1 VDATTETTIV
11 ERELEIAASPE
22 TVWGLLTDP
31 TEVTRWMGQTADFDL
46 RPGGTYRLGVIP
58 DHVAGGEFVEID
70 EPRRLVYT
78 WGWEDGPV
86 PAGSTTVE
94 YELVPNGGGT
104 LLRFRHSNLP
114 GAESAGSH
122 AVGWDHYLAR
132 LAVAA
137 TGADA
142 GRDPWLDGPMS

>member
-1 VDATTETTIV
+1 MDATTETTIV
-11 ERELEIAASPE
+11 ERELEIEASPE
-22 TVWGLLTDP
+22 TVWQLLTDP

-46 RPGGTYRLGVIP
+46 RPGGAYRLGVIP

-114 GAESAGSH
+114 SAESAGSH
-122 AVGWDHYLAR
+122 ATGWDHYLAR